1 MTNRKPA
8 PKATPRWATLNHA
21 AEYFDCSRDTIR
33 RYISQGLLPGTRK
46 VGKSVK
52 VDLNELDQV
61 GKPIAS
67 ARRSA

>member
-1 MTNRKPA
+1 MTRKPA
-8 PKATPRWATLNHA
+8 SKPTPRWATLNHA

-33 RYISQGLLPGTRK
+33 RYISAGLLPSARK

-52 VDLNELDQV
+52 VDLNELDEI